1 MPPLIHGISFGDAI
15 ARFRLVGWQELRQH
29 GSHVILRHPN
39 LPGVLL
45 NLPRH
50 PGKDLNSA
58 LLGAEV
64 ERAGLTREQF
74 FSLGGSGRRRN
85 ARTIKREVY
94 GMLA

>member
-1 MPPLIHGISFGDAI
+1 MPPLIHGISFADAI
-15 ARFRLVGWQELRQH
+15 ARLRLVGWLDLRQR

-50 PGKDLNSA
+50 PGKDLNPA

-74 FSLGGSGRRRN
+74 LSLAGSGRRRN
-85 ARTIKREVY
+85 ARTIKRDVY
-94 GMLA
+94 GMLV